1 MEDISEN
8 VGHANVASSLTI
20 KEEPDER
27 PLSGTGTRH
36 EDFESDGDHPILRA
50 SKCFMRD
57 PAGLGVQEKYELS
70 PLLRDWDKQDA
81 AHPVKIP
88 LTFPRKY
95 KDDTRI
101 IVGKWSQT
109 LPKPTTKR
117 KMDDD
122 DDKSPTPSPKKAK
135 RLTVREKARLRGEP
149 AYLAVGCCT
158 GKGADKVIFDFKD
171 ESGQMAAS
179 QYIDWESTSDMAEL
193 RRHSLEKWE
202 RNERTRIREFNQRRL
217 IIAARNYL
225 IGTAAVGFAEGHRPS
240 APYPQN
246 IEMREPQSAFAIFA
260 RETLE
265 NAKIVEELAA
275 EFCYI

>member
-8 VGHANVASSLTI
+8 VGHANVASSPTI

-27 PLSGTGTRH
+27 PLSGTATEREQFFRTLWKH
-36 EDFESDGDHPILRA
+36 WTS
-50 SKCFMRD
+50 
-57 PAGLGVQEKYELS
+57 
-70 PLLRDWDKQDA
+70 A

-135 RLTVREKARLRGEP
+135 RLTVREKARLRGEL

-158 GKGADKVIFDFKD
+158 GKAADKVIFDFKD

-246 IEMREPQSAFAIFA
+246 MEMREPQSAFAIFA

-265 NAKIVEELAA
+265 NAKISRS
-275 EFCYI
+275 